1 MQDRK
6 YRSDPERRYPRQTQC
21 LERPHYPYWIFLRS
35 CCSDFS
41 DLLESSDDEQEEST
55 VQNNDGLTTAANE
68 EQHHTGYEA
77 CVE

>member
-1 MQDRK
+1 M
-6 YRSDPERRYPRQTQC
+6 RSKHFSIFGHVILFTTIPINSINRHCCDLTVTSPESIMLCTRCGP
-21 LERPHYPYWIFLRS
+21 
-35 CCSDFS
+35 
-41 DLLESSDDEQEEST
+41 DDEQEEST